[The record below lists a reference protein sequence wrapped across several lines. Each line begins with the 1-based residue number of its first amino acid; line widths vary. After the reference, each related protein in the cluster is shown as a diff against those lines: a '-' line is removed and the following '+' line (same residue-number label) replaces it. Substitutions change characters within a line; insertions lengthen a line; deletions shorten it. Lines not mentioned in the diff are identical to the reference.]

1 MMRPVFA
8 LCVLAAPAAYAGPSQ
23 FGCAN
28 TQFAASASIEGKDG
42 VFYRVQSDLRLQH
55 PMDDAVV
62 AQLAELTR
70 VLAEQ
75 GTTLIYVN
83 VPTKG
88 QAMPQYLPPE
98 AAAYGYDPALMQ
110 ANYQDVTDRLNA
122 AGVPSPDLMSAM
134 LKAGPDEKVFF
145 QADFHW
151 TPDGARLA
159 AQAIGEMIRKLPAY
173 ADVTPVEFTSQPA
186 DPEIAFSGLRRELQT
201 YCKEALPEVE
211 ATTWVTTRAT
221 GAELSAADIFADAA
235 PEPAA
240 PEGDAAAAEGDAAT
254 EGEALDIFGT
264 GSEEAS
270 LVLVGTS
277 FSDSSINNF
286 AGFLSEYSGIEVVN
300 YAITGGNQFG
310 SMTSYLTSRDFA
322 EDRPTFL
329 VWENP
334 IYNGLAQ
341 FGPLPMDE
349 LIVAAGPTCDIA
361 VETTVAEN
369 ALVASFQPGKLKPED
384 AFLFDQGGEGARIA
398 DVTFETGA
406 GIRRTIRIERSDRL
420 RATGRFFLKLEPYW
434 HPDLVKVEVSFDRAL
449 GDTSA
454 LTLCPTQ
461 KGDAS

>member
-1 MMRPVFA
+1 MMRPIFA
-8 LCVLAAPAAYAGPSQ
+8 LCVLMAPAAHAGPTQ
-23 FGCAN
+23 FGCAS

-55 PMDDAVV
+55 PMDDIAV
-62 AQLAELTR
+62 AQLARLAR
-70 VLAEQ
+70 VLEEQ

-88 QAMPQYLPPE
+88 QAMPQFLPPE
-98 AAAYGYDPALMQ
+98 AAAYGYDPAVMQ
-110 ANYQDVTDRLNA
+110 ANYKDVTDRLNA
-122 AGVPSPDLMSAM
+122 AGVPAPDLMTAM
-134 LKAGPDEKVFF
+134 LAAEPDEKVFF

-159 AQAIGEMIRKLPAY
+159 AKAIGEMIRGLPAY
-173 ADVTPVEFTSQPA
+173 ADVTPVEFTSQEA
-186 DPEIAFSGLRRELQT
+186 APEVAFSGLRRELQT
-201 YCKEALPEVE
+201 YCKETLPQVQ

-221 GAELSAADIFADAA
+221 DGELSAADIFADAA
-235 PEPAA
+235 PAEPAEA
-240 PEGDAAAAEGDAAT
+240 TAEG
-254 EGEALDIFGT
+254 EPLDIFGS
-264 GSEEAS
+264 GSDEAS

-277 FSDSSINNF
+277 FSDSGINNF
-286 AGFLSEYSGIEVVN
+286 AGFLSEYAGIEVVN

-310 SMTSYLTSRDFA
+310 SMTSYLTSREFA

-334 IYNGLAQ
+334 IYNSLAQ
-341 FGPLPMDE
+341 FGPVPMDE

-361 VETTVAEN
+361 TETTVEDS
-369 ALVASFQPGKLKPED
+369 ALTASFPPGQLKPET

-398 DVTFETGA
+398 DVTFETKA
-406 GIRRTIRIERSDRL
+406 GIRRFVRIERSDRL

-434 HPDLVKVEVSFDRAL
+434 HPDLVKVAVSFDRPL
-449 GDTSA
+449 TDTSA
-454 LTLCPTQ
+454 LTLCPIQ

>member
-1 MMRPVFA
+1 MMRPVFV
-8 LCVLAAPAAYAGPSQ
+8 LCLLAAPAAYAGPSQ

-122 AGVPSPDLMSAM
+122 AGVPAPDLMSAM
-134 LKAGPDEKVFF
+134 LKAKPDEKVFF

-159 AQAIGEMIRKLPAY
+159 AQAIGEMIRSLPAY
-173 ADVTPVEFTSQPA
+173 SDVTPVEFTSQPA

-201 YCKEALPEVE
+201 YCKESLPEVE

-221 GAELSAADIFADAA
+221 GAELSAADIFADA
-235 PEPAA
+235 EPAEDV
-240 PEGDAAAAEGDAAT
+240 PEAAT
-254 EGEALDIFGT
+254 AEGEALDIFGT
-264 GSEEAS
+264 GSDEAT

-286 AGFLSEYSGIEVVN
+286 AGFLSEYAGIEAVN

-334 IYNGLAQ
+334 IYNSLAQ

-361 VETTVAEN
+361 ANTTVAEN
-369 ALVASFQPGKLKPED
+369 ALVASFQPGQLKPED

-398 DVTFETGA
+398 DVTFGTGS
-406 GIRRTIRIERSDRL
+406 GLRRTIRIERSDRL

-449 GDTSA
+449 TDTSA

>member
-1 MMRPVFA
+1 MMRSVLAFC
-8 LCVLAAPAAYAGPSQ
+8 LLAAPAANAGPSQ

-28 TQFAASASIEGKDG
+28 TQFAASASIEGTDG

-62 AQLAELTR
+62 GQLAELAR

-75 GTTLIYVN
+75 GTTLVYVN

-98 AAAYGYDPALMQ
+98 AAAYGYDPVLMQ

-122 AGVPSPDLMSAM
+122 AGVPAPDLMSAM
-134 LKAGPDEKVFF
+134 LEAEPDEKVFF

-159 AQAIGEMIRKLPAY
+159 AKAIGDMIRSLPAY
-173 ADVTPVEFTSQPA
+173 SDVTPVEFTSQPA

-201 YCKEALPEVE
+201 YCKETLPEVE
-211 ATTWVTTRAT
+211 ATTWVTTRST
-221 GAELSAADIFADAA
+221 EGELSAADIFADDGS
-235 PEPAA
+235 E
-240 PEGDAAAAEGDAAT
+240 AAATDSDVETAEG
-254 EGEALDIFGT
+254 EVLDIFGS
-264 GSEEAS
+264 GSDEAS

-310 SMTSYLTSRDFA
+310 SMTSYLTSREFA

-334 IYNGLAQ
+334 IYNSLAQ

-349 LIVAAGPTCDIA
+349 LIVAAGPTCNISA
-361 VETTVAEN
+361 ETTAKDN
-369 ALVASFQPGKLKPED
+369 ALSASFQPGQLKPED

-398 DVTFETGA
+398 DVTFETDA
-406 GIRRTIRIERSDRL
+406 GIRRTVRIERSDRL

-449 GDTSA
+449 TDTSA

>member
-1 MMRPVFA
+1 MMRPAFV
-8 LCVLAAPAAYAGPSQ
+8 LCTLLAPAVLAPAAQAGPTQ

-28 TQFAASASIEGKDG
+28 TEIAPSASIEGKDG

-55 PMDDAVV
+55 PMDDIVV
-62 AQLAELTR
+62 GQLAQLAR
-70 VLAEQ
+70 VLEEQ

-98 AAAYGYDPALMQ
+98 AAAYGYDPAVMQ

-122 AGVPSPDLMSAM
+122 AGVPSPDLMTAM
-134 LKAGPDEKVFF
+134 LKAEPDERVFF

-151 TPDGARLA
+151 TPIGARIA
-159 AQAIGEMIRKLPAY
+159 AQAIGEMIRSLPAY
-173 ADVTPVEFTSQPA
+173 ADLTPVTFTSQEA
-186 DPEIAFSGLRRELQT
+186 APEIAFSGLRRELQT
-201 YCKEALPEVE
+201 YCKETLPQVE
-211 ATTWVTTRAT
+211 ATTWVTTVASD
-221 GAELSAADIFADAA
+221 AALSAADIFADG
-235 PEPAA
+235 EPAQ
-240 PEGDAAAAEGDAAT
+240 PQAEG
-254 EGEALDIFGT
+254 GALDIFGT
-264 GSEEAS
+264 GGDEAS

-286 AGFLSEYSGIEVVN
+286 AGFLSEYAGIEAVN

-310 SMTSYLTSRDFA
+310 SMTSYLTSREFA

-334 IYNGLAQ
+334 IYNSLAQ
-341 FGPLPMDE
+341 FGPVPMDE
-349 LIVAAGPTCDIA
+349 LIVAAGPACDIA
-361 VETTVAEN
+361 TKTTIEEGTLA
-369 ALVASFQPGKLKPED
+369 ASFQPGQLKPED
-384 AFLFDQGGEGARIA
+384 ALLFDQGGEGARLA
-398 DVTFETGA
+398 DVTFETRA
-406 GIRRTIRIERSDRL
+406 GIRRSLRIERSDRL

-434 HPDLVKVEVSFDRAL
+434 HPDLVKVAVRFDRPL
-449 GDTSA
+449 TDTSA

>member
-1 MMRPVFA
+1 MMRPVFV
-8 LCVLAAPAAYAGPSQ
+8 LCLLAAPAAYAGPSQ

-122 AGVPSPDLMSAM
+122 AGVPAPDLMSAM
-134 LKAGPDEKVFF
+134 LKAKPDEKVFF

-159 AQAIGEMIRKLPAY
+159 AQAIGEMIRSLPAY
-173 ADVTPVEFTSQPA
+173 SDVTPVEFTSQPA

-201 YCKEALPEVE
+201 YCKESLPEVE

-221 GAELSAADIFADAA
+221 GAELSAADIFADA
-235 PEPAA
+235 EPAEDV
-240 PEGDAAAAEGDAAT
+240 PEAETA

-264 GSEEAS
+264 GSDEAT

-286 AGFLSEYSGIEVVN
+286 AGFLSEYAGIEAVN

-334 IYNGLAQ
+334 IYNSLAQ

-361 VETTVAEN
+361 ANTTVAEN
-369 ALVASFQPGKLKPED
+369 ALVASFQPGQLKPED

-398 DVTFETGA
+398 DVTFETDSGL
-406 GIRRTIRIERSDRL
+406 RRTIRIERSDRL

-449 GDTSA
+449 TDTSA

>member
-1 MMRPVFA
+1 MMRPAFA
-8 LCVLAAPAAYAGPSQ
+8 LCVLLAPAAQAGPTQ

-28 TQFAASASIEGKDG
+28 TEIAPSASIEGKDG

-55 PMDDAVV
+55 PMDDIVV
-62 AQLAELTR
+62 GQLAQLAR
-70 VLAEQ
+70 VLEQQ

-98 AAAYGYDPALMQ
+98 AAAYGYDPAVMQ

-122 AGVPSPDLMSAM
+122 AGVPAPDLMTAM
-134 LKAGPDEKVFF
+134 LAAKPNEKVFF

-159 AQAIGEMIRKLPAY
+159 AQAIGEVIRSLPAY
-173 ADVTPVEFTSQPA
+173 ANVTPVDFVSQEA
-186 DPEIAFSGLRRELQT
+186 AAEVAFSGLRRELQT
-201 YCKEALPEVE
+201 YCKETLPQVE
-211 ATTWVTTRAT
+211 ATTWVTSRAI
-221 GAELSAADIFADAA
+221 GSALSADDIFADA
-235 PEPAA
+235 EPAET
-240 PEGDAAAAEGDAAT
+240 PAEGET
-254 EGEALDIFGT
+254 LDIFGA
-264 GSEEAS
+264 GGDEAS

-286 AGFLSEYSGIEVVN
+286 AGFLSEYSGIEAVN

-310 SMTSYLTSRDFA
+310 SMTSYLTSREFA

-334 IYNGLAQ
+334 IYNSLAQ
-341 FGPLPMDE
+341 FGPVPMDE
-349 LIVAAGPTCDIA
+349 LIVAAGPACDIA
-361 VETTVAEN
+361 TSATADDN
-369 ALVASFQPGKLKPED
+369 ALVARFEPGKLKPDD
-384 AFLFDQGGEGARIA
+384 AFLFDHGGEGARVA
-398 DVTFETGA
+398 TVTFETKA
-406 GIRRTIRIERSDRL
+406 GIRRSVRIERSDRL

-434 HPDLVKVEVSFDRAL
+434 HPDLVQVAVAFDRPL
-449 GDTSA
+449 NDTSA
-454 LTLCPTQ
+454 LNLCPTP

>member
-8 LCVLAAPAAYAGPSQ
+8 LCTLLAPAAYAEPSQ

-28 TQFAASASIEGKDG
+28 TEFAASASIEGTDG

-122 AGVPSPDLMSAM
+122 AGVPAPDLMGAM
-134 LKAGPDEKVFF
+134 LKAKPDEKVFF

-159 AQAIGEMIRKLPAY
+159 AQAIGEMIRNLPGY
-173 ADVTPVEFTSQPA
+173 AEVTPVEFTSQPA

-201 YCKEALPEVE
+201 YCKETLPEVE

-235 PEPAA
+235 PTEEA
-240 PEGDAAAAEGDAAT
+240 PEAEAAEGET
-254 EGEALDIFGT
+254 LDIFGT
-264 GSEEAS
+264 GTDEAS
-270 LVLVGTS
+270 VVLVGTS

-334 IYNGLAQ
+334 IYNSLAQ

-361 VETTVAEN
+361 TGTTVEEDILSAR
-369 ALVASFQPGKLKPED
+369 FQPGQLKAED
-384 AFLFDQGGEGARIA
+384 AFLFDYGSDGPRVAN
-398 DVTFETGA
+398 VTFETKA
-406 GIRRTIRIERSDRL
+406 GIRRSVRLERPDRL
-420 RATGRFFLKLEPYW
+420 RATGRFFLRLEPYW
-434 HPDLVKVEVSFDRAL
+434 SRDLVQVSVGFDRPL
-449 GDTSA
+449 TDNST

>member
-1 MMRPVFA
+1 MMRRIFA
-8 LCVLAAPAAYAGPSQ
+8 LCMLIAPAAEAGPTQ

-28 TQFAASASIEGKDG
+28 TEIAPSASIEGKDG

-55 PMDDAVV
+55 PMDDSVV
-62 AQLAELTR
+62 NQLAQLARALE
-70 VLAEQ
+70 EQ

-98 AAAYGYDPALMQ
+98 AAAYGYDAAMMQ
-110 ANYQDVTDRLNA
+110 ANYKDVTDRLNA
-122 AGVPSPDLMSAM
+122 AGVAAPDLMTAM
-134 LKAGPDEKVFF
+134 LAAKPDEKVFF

-159 AQAIGEMIRKLPAY
+159 AQAIGEMIRSLPAY
-173 ADVTPVEFTSQPA
+173 ADVTPVEFTSQEA
-186 DPEIAFSGLRRELQT
+186 AAEVAFSGLRRELQT
-201 YCKEALPEVE
+201 YCKETLPQVE

-221 GAELSAADIFADAA
+221 DGALSADDIFADAEPNESA
-235 PEPAA
+235 ESAEPA
-240 PEGDAAAAEGDAAT
+240 

-264 GSEEAS
+264 GSDEAS

-286 AGFLSEYSGIEVVN
+286 AGFLSEYAGIEAVN

-310 SMTSYLTSRDFA
+310 SMTSYMTSREFA

-334 IYNGLAQ
+334 IYNSLAQ
-341 FGPLPMDE
+341 FGPVPMDE
-349 LIVAAGPTCDIA
+349 LIVAAGPSCDIA
-361 VETTVAEN
+361 TETTVEEN
-369 ALVASFQPGKLKPED
+369 ALSARFEPGQLKPED
-384 AFLFDQGGEGARIA
+384 AFLFDQGGEGARVA
-398 DVTFETGA
+398 TVTFETKA
-406 GIRRTIRIERSDRL
+406 GIQRSVRIERSDRL

-434 HPDLVKVEVSFDRAL
+434 HPDLVKVAVTFDRPL
-449 GDTSA
+449 SDTSA
-454 LTLCPTQ
+454 LNLCPTP

>member
-1 MMRPVFA
+1 MMRPIFA
-8 LCVLAAPAAYAGPSQ
+8 LCALIAPAAHAGPSH

-28 TQFAASASIEGKDG
+28 TDFAPTASIEGTDG

-55 PMDDAVV
+55 PMDESVV

-98 AAAYGYDPALMQ
+98 AASYGYDPAVMR
-110 ANYQDVTDRLNA
+110 ANYKDVTDRLNA
-122 AGVPSPDLMSAM
+122 EGVPAPDLMTAM
-134 LKAGPDEKVFF
+134 LKATPDEKVFF

-159 AQAIGEMIRKLPAY
+159 AQAIGEMIRNLPAY
-173 ADVTPVEFTSQPA
+173 ADVTPTEFSSKEA
-186 DPEIAFSGLRRELQT
+186 APEIAFSGLRRELQT
-201 YCKEALPEVE
+201 YCKETLPEVQ

-221 GAELSAADIFADAA
+221 DGELSAADIFAEAEA
-235 PEPAA
+235 PGGEPQS
-240 PEGDAAAAEGDAAT
+240 T
-254 EGEALDIFGT
+254 EGKPLDIFGS
-264 GSEEAS
+264 GSDEAS

-286 AGFLSEYSGIEVVN
+286 AGFLSEYAGIEAVN
-300 YAITGGNQFG
+300 CAITGGNQFG
-310 SMTSYLTSRDFA
+310 SMTSYLTSREFA

-334 IYNGLAQ
+334 IYNSLAQ

-349 LIVAAGPTCDIA
+349 LIVAAGPSCDTTA
-361 VETTVAEN
+361 ETTVQEDTLA
-369 ALVASFQPGKLKPED
+369 ATFPPGQLKPED
-384 AFLFDQGGEGARIA
+384 AFLFDQGGEGARVA
-398 DVTFETGA
+398 TVTFETQA
-406 GIRRTIRIERSDRL
+406 GITRSVKIERSDRL
-420 RATGRFFLKLEPYW
+420 RATGRFFLRLDPYW
-434 HPDLVKVEVSFDRAL
+434 HPDLVKVAVRFDRPL
-449 GDTSA
+449 TDSSA
-454 LTLCPTQ
+454 LTLCPTP

>member
-8 LCVLAAPAAYAGPSQ
+8 LCLLIAPAAHAGPSQ

-28 TQFAASASIEGKDG
+28 TEFAPSASIEGKDG

-75 GTTLIYVN
+75 GTTLVYVN

-98 AAAYGYDPALMQ
+98 ATAYGYDPALMQ
-110 ANYQDVTDRLNA
+110 ANYKDVTDRLNA
-122 AGVPSPDLMSAM
+122 AGVPAPDLMTAM

-151 TPDGARLA
+151 TPSGARLA
-159 AQAIGEMIRKLPAY
+159 AQAIGEMIRSLPAY
-173 ADVTPVEFTSQPA
+173 ADVTPVKFTSQEA
-186 DPEIAFSGLRRELQT
+186 APEIAFSGLRRELQT
-201 YCKEALPEVE
+201 YCKDTLPEVK
-211 ATTWVTTRAT
+211 ATTWQTTRAT
-221 GAELSAADIFADAA
+221 DGDLSAADIFADAGASEAAA
-235 PEPAA
+235 PDEAAADPAA
-240 PEGDAAAAEGDAAT
+240 
-254 EGEALDIFGT
+254 GEPLDIFGT
-264 GSEEAS
+264 GGAEAS

-286 AGFLSEYSGIEVVN
+286 AGFLSEYAGIEAVN

-322 EDRPTFL
+322 QNRPTFV

-334 IYNGLAQ
+334 IYNSLAQ
-341 FGPLPMDE
+341 FGPVPMDE
-349 LIVAAGPTCDIA
+349 LIVAAGPACDIA
-361 VETTVAEN
+361 TGAAVEDNTLAAT
-369 ALVASFQPGKLKPED
+369 FQPGQLKPQD
-384 AFLFDQGGEGARIA
+384 AFLFDQGSEGARVA
-398 DVTFETGA
+398 TVTFETGS
-406 GIRRTIRIERSDRL
+406 GISRSLRIERSDRL

-434 HPDLVKVEVSFDRAL
+434 QPDLVKVTVRFDRPL
-449 GDTSA
+449 TDSSA